1 MAQKTD
7 VLEVDIFQLEDLINQ
22 KEVVVVD
29 FWATWCAPCKAF
41 ALVFDKIAKEESSLC
56 FVKMNIG
63 EASQEVLDSLGISSV
78 PHLMIFKKGVAVYSE
93 AGTIPYPVL
102 KDLIEQTKQL
112 QVEN

>member
-1 MAQKTD
+1 MAEMTN

-22 KEVVVVD
+22 KEMVVVD
-29 FWATWCAPCKAF
+29 FWATWCAPCQAF
-41 ALVFDKIAKEESSLC
+41 ALVFDKVAKEESSLC

-63 EASQEVLDSLGISSV
+63 EANQEVLDSLGISSV

-93 AGTIPYPVL
+93 AGTIPFAVL

-112 QVEN
+112 QVD